1 MQDGN
6 NLRGSNWDTKLSQD
20 LLGFQQLLPVN
31 WQKHDKKIH
40 HPKDILTLCS
50 NNITHQFEQGLKLK
64 DIFFP
69 SENEKKIK
77 DILADNRYKHGLCTK
92 KKKKDTSMDCSCVWE
107 SNIYIYTSITHSK
120 ALGRYW
126 KIEVLIMH
134 LKRWTTRSQSL
145 QYMNMCV
152 DAWALTNLEW
162 KNNVTVQSYMKT
174 YSLLCNSQYIHSHFY
189 NQINC
194 WHWLIGAYNS
204 PQLHTVENKLEGQ
217 TCPKEW

>member
-6 NLRGSNWDTKLSQD
+6 NLRESNWDTKLSQD

-40 HPKDILTLCS
+40 HPKDFLTLSS

-69 SENEKKIK
+69 SKNEKKIK
-77 DILADNRYKHGLCTK
+77 DILADNRYKHGLFLCLRVK
-92 KKKKDTSMDCSCVWE
+92 
-107 SNIYIYTSITHSK
+107 YICTSITHSK

-126 KIEVLIMH
+126 KIEVLIMY
-134 LKRWTTRSQSL
+134 LKRWTKRSQSL

-174 YSLLCNSQYIHSHFY
+174 YSLLCNKSIYSFSF
-189 NQINC
+189 
-194 WHWLIGAYNS
+194 L
-204 PQLHTVENKLEGQ
+204 
-217 TCPKEW
+217 

>member
-1 MQDGN
+1 MRYKIVARFIRLPAATACELTKTRQEN
-6 NLRGSNWDTKLSQD
+6 N
-20 LLGFQQLLPVN
+20 
-31 WQKHDKKIH
+31 
-40 HPKDILTLCS
+40 HPKDFLTLCS

-69 SENEKKIK
+69 SKNEKKIK
-77 DILADNRYKHGLCTK
+77 DILADNRYKHGLFLCLRVK
-92 KKKKDTSMDCSCVWE
+92 
-107 SNIYIYTSITHSK
+107 YIYTSITHSK

-126 KIEVLIMH
+126 KIEVLITY

-204 PQLHTVENKLEGQ
+204 PQLHTVENKFEGQ